1 MTIFE
6 KIYIYVKLLFE
17 SYEKIVTI
25 DPIIGLEEQEEIKKA
40 SKNYIQLLIK
50 KNPYCIYQ
58 LLSIYKNFN
67 ENILYE
73 IVIFVMKLYYENGI
87 KILNSQNN
95 RKNFRARNE
104 FINCMKLGKNF
115 IEEKKL
121 ILLKDLKEEYDNL
134 NFKSNLN
141 INKIESSIKI
151 NIEINENYDKQN
163 LFKNDQFYDKDN
175 LLIILGKY
183 RKALENTLNNIN
195 NINESCL
202 KDSDNLSPNEIETES
217 FLLANIVKIKF
228 CLLQSGNHNIL
239 KKMAEQ
245 SVNLSMSINKNWD
258 SIPWFREIK
267 TILEELRARTVEME
281 AFKEKEFKKIILER
295 EKEIFD
301 EIKEYSEKTNI
312 EFIKFII
319 EKHPPRRYKK
329 PEKTIEQ
336 FWEQNKENLIDI
348 LCAKYHPTNYPK
360 NTYEEQKKY
369 VIAEKISEHLNHIYQ
384 DIKSNNRMN
393 ICEDDD

>member
-87 KILNSQNN
+87 KILNSQNS

-104 FINCMKLGKNF
+104 FINCMKLGQNL

-151 NIEINENYDKQN
+151 NIEIK
-163 LFKNDQFYDKDN
+163 K
-175 LLIILGKY
+175 IM
-183 RKALENTLNNIN
+183 IN
-195 NINESCL
+195 RICL
-202 KDSDNLSPNEIETES
+202 KMTN
-217 FLLANIVKIKF
+217 F
-228 CLLQSGNHNIL
+228 
-239 KKMAEQ
+239 M
-245 SVNLSMSINKNWD
+245 
-258 SIPWFREIK
+258 IK
-267 TILEELRARTVEME
+267 TI
-281 AFKEKEFKKIILER
+281 
-295 EKEIFD
+295 
-301 EIKEYSEKTNI
+301 Y
-312 EFIKFII
+312 
-319 EKHPPRRYKK
+319 
-329 PEKTIEQ
+329 
-336 FWEQNKENLIDI
+336 
-348 LCAKYHPTNYPK
+348 
-360 NTYEEQKKY
+360 
-369 VIAEKISEHLNHIYQ
+369 
-384 DIKSNNRMN
+384 
-393 ICEDDD
+393 